1 MNTWAKAMKV
11 VPKMGLGRS
20 KGCCCPLADAVVS
33 DIMSTFPDVSQ
44 MSRKCCTFSIDCAH
58 SNTGSNKEIV
68 VLI

>member
-1 MNTWAKAMKV
+1 
-11 VPKMGLGRS
+11 
-20 KGCCCPLADAVVS
+20 VS

>member
-1 MNTWAKAMKV
+1 
-11 VPKMGLGRS
+11 
-20 KGCCCPLADAVVS
+20 VS

-44 MSRKCCTFSIDCAH
+44 MSRKCCTFSIDYAH